1 MWDVYRFRSP
11 RSDGDPAM
19 TGGEWTT
26 KGRQREARE
35 ADREQLRLEKR
46 HLRDLR
52 WAVERSR
59 IEASDWADL
68 LALQA
73 AHGKEGPLQLWREL
87 VPYWRQSQL
96 LNGGADIPAELFPQA
111 TGIFSRD
118 AETPP
123 AAPAVRVRA
132 GKGAARKVRSD
143 SGLARKGTSTKG
155 APTTGG

>member
-1 MWDVYRFRSP
+1 MS
-11 RSDGDPAM
+11 
-19 TGGEWTT
+19 GGEWTT
-26 KGRQREARE
+26 KGRQKDARE
-35 ADREQLRLEKR
+35 AEREHLRLEKR

-87 VPYWRQSQL
+87 VPYWRQSQK

-111 TGIFSRD
+111 TGIFPRD
-118 AETPP
+118 AEPTPASP
-123 AAPAVRVRA
+123 IVRVRA
-132 GKGAARKVRSD
+132 AKGAARKVRSD
-143 SGLARKGTSTKG
+143 AGITKPRTP
-155 APTTGG
+155 AKP